1 MKDLIL
7 QASDDLVT
15 RLARERDPIRAVVE
29 LVWNP
34 IDGEADAVRVLPR
47 RTDMEAID
55 AVIVEDDGHGITS
68 DEVEST
74 FGRIAGSWKALSSAS
89 KNGKRSLHG
98 KLSEGR
104 LSAFALGSRVTWVSE
119 SINTAGVHETVT
131 IEGDRDSGHV
141 FHWDALPSTKSKTG
155 TRVTALNEQER
166 SLNVLA
172 SDVALPTLRAH
183 FAPALLNDTALS
195 VTFDGA
201 TLDPAQE
208 MLFDTPLTVP
218 FEDNPAESFTVRII
232 EWRTEKHRALY
243 FGKDDQH
250 FLHEASGSELESLLP
265 YSAYIT
271 EAGLDDNAI
280 SMLGLGDLADDVSGS
295 IWRSAKDAIREHTA
309 SPRREKR
316 RDQVQQWKQTGV
328 YPYKGEA
335 KTGAKKAERAVFDV
349 VSSAIVPQ
357 ISKGKSGAQV
367 VLSLVRDALR
377 TDPENL
383 GVLLSEYVALSEV
396 DRKALTR
403 LLTETTLTS
412 INRSANLVT
421 GRNKFLA
428 GLEHLIF
435 DPDDSPD
442 AGERDHL
449 HKRERKLWICG
460 EEYYLMNS
468 ERGLTE
474 MLRTHLKLEGLPTAG
489 VEPVKRWDGKSGRAD
504 LHLAAK
510 FQEHDRIRL
519 LVVELKAP
527 TITAGRKERDQVE
540 GYANVVASNAA
551 FASDKAIYD
560 FVLVVTDFDDVV
572 NNSIK
577 SENRELGLLFVAEK
591 KAGHPLVRTYVRRWR
606 DIIDEN
612 RRRLEF
618 VTSSLEHDPSLPEG
632 LAFLREQYSDLLP
645 PRMRQ
650 ALTSQLTRKVPSA
663 AGAHFDPVEAPA
675 NGCRPLQLILT

>member
-15 RLARERDPIRAVVE
+15 RLARERDPVRAVVE
-29 LVWNP
+29 LVWNA
-34 IDGEADAVRVLPR
+34 IDGEADAVRVLLR

-74 FGRIAGSWKALSSAS
+74 FGRIGGSWKAFSTTS

-98 KLSEGR
+98 KLGEGR
-104 LSAFALGSRVTWVSE
+104 LRAFALGSRVTWISE

-131 IEGDRDSGHV
+131 IEGERDSGHV
-141 FHWDALPSTKSKTG
+141 FHWDAQPSTASKTG

-172 SDVALPTLRAH
+172 SDLALPTLRAH
-183 FAPALLNDTALS
+183 FAPALLNDTDLS

-201 TLDPAQE
+201 TLDPTQE
-208 MLFDTPLTVP
+208 MLFDTALTVP
-218 FEDNPAESFTVRII
+218 FEENPGESFTVRII
-232 EWRTEKHRALY
+232 EWRTGKHRALY

-271 EAGLDDNAI
+271 WAGLDDDAI

-295 IWRSAKDAIREHTA
+295 IWRSAKNAIREHFAT
-309 SPRREKR
+309 RRRDKR

-335 KTGAKKAERAVFDV
+335 KTGAERAERAVFDV

-383 GVLLSEYVALSEV
+383 GALLSEYVALSEV

-403 LLTETTLTS
+403 LLTETTLAS
-412 INRSANLVT
+412 IIRSANLVT

-428 GLEHLIF
+428 GLEHLLF
-435 DPDDSPD
+435 DPEDSPD
-442 AGERDHL
+442 VGERDQL
-449 HKRERKLWICG
+449 HKLLERELWIFG
-460 EEYYLMNS
+460 EEYHLMNS
-468 ERGLTE
+468 ERGITE

-510 FQEHDRIRL
+510 FQEHDRIRH

-527 TITAGRKERDQVE
+527 NIKAGRKERDQVE
-540 GYANVVASNAA
+540 DYANVVASNSA
-551 FASDKAIYD
+551 FASDKAIYE
-560 FVLVVTDFDDVV
+560 FILVVTDFDDVV

-577 SENRELGLLFVAEK
+577 SENRELGLLFEAEK
-591 KAGHPLVRTYVRRWR
+591 KAGHPQVRTYVRRWR
-606 DIIDEN
+606 DVIDEN

-645 PRMRQ
+645 P
-650 ALTSQLTRKVPSA
+650 ADAVSL
-663 AGAHFDPVEAPA
+663 
-675 NGCRPLQLILT
+675 

>member
-15 RLARERDPIRAVVE
+15 RLARERDPVRAVVE
-29 LVWNP
+29 LIWNA
-34 IDGEADAVRVLPR
+34 IDGEADTVRVLLR

-74 FGRIAGSWKALSSAS
+74 FGRIGGSWKALSTTS

-98 KLSEGR
+98 KLGEGR
-104 LSAFALGSRVTWVSE
+104 LRAFALGSLVTWLSE
-119 SINTAGVHETVT
+119 SVNTAGVHETVT

-141 FHWDALPSTKSKTG
+141 FHWDAQPSTASKTG

-172 SDVALPTLRAH
+172 SDQALPTLRAH
-183 FAPALLNDTALS
+183 FAPALLNDTGLS

-208 MLFDTPLTVP
+208 ILFDASVSVP
-218 FEDNPAESFTVRII
+218 FEDNPSESFTVRII
-232 EWRTEKHRALY
+232 EWRTGKHRALY

-250 FLHEASGSELESLLP
+250 FLHEASGSELERLLP
-265 YSAYIT
+265 FSAYIT
-271 EAGLDDNAI
+271 WAGLDDDAI

-295 IWRSAKDAIREHTA
+295 IWRSAKAAIREHFA
-309 SPRREKR
+309 ARRRDKR
-316 RDQVQQWKQTGV
+316 RDQVQQWKQSGV

-335 KTGAKKAERAVFDV
+335 KTGAEKAERAVFDV

-383 GVLLSEYVALSEV
+383 GALLSEYVALSEV

-403 LLTETTLTS
+403 LLTETTLAS
-412 INRSANLVT
+412 IIRSANLVT

-428 GLEHLIF
+428 GLEHLLF

-442 AGERDHL
+442 VGERDHL
-449 HKRERKLWICG
+449 HKLLERELWIFG
-460 EEYYLMNS
+460 EEYHLMNS

-474 MLRTHLKLEGLPTAG
+474 MLRTHLKLEGLPTVG

-510 FQEHDRIRL
+510 FQEHDRIRH

-527 TITAGRKERDQVE
+527 NITAGRKERDQVE
-540 GYANVVASNAA
+540 DYANVVASNAA

-560 FVLVVTDFDDVV
+560 FILVVTDFDDVV

-577 SENRELGLLFVAEK
+577 SENRELGLLFEAEK

-645 PRMRQ
+645 P
-650 ALTSQLTRKVPSA
+650 ADVAIVSES
-663 AGAHFDPVEAPA
+663 
-675 NGCRPLQLILT
+675 